1 MKLFTGAK
9 WGGTG
14 ISRLT
19 SGVKNLDTF
28 LGSDRA
34 NEHIQMEGNYG
45 GDAGHWAENRQG
57 GYGRGDSWVFN
68 VHLGVGGRCWSSGRF
83 QTGETEADT
92 EREEEGRGGL
102 LSALTAAPHSHK
114 MTLREKKNCSIY
126 LPFPSI
132 YLASSIH
139 QYLSFPRRLRHV

>member
-34 NEHIQMEGNYG
+34 NEHIQMERNYG

-68 VHLGVGGRCWSSGRF
+68 VHLGAGGQVLVLREISDRGDGSRHGEGGGRKRRAAQCFNSCSA
-83 QTGETEADT
+83 QPQNDS
-92 EREEEGRGGL
+92 EG
-102 LSALTAAPHSHK
+102 
-114 MTLREKKNCSIY
+114 KKKLFY
-126 LPFPSI
+126 LFAFSFHI
-132 YLASSIH
+132 SCQQHSSISVIS
-139 QYLSFPRRLRHV
+139 QEA